1 MRNYR
6 IKIELLSDMCVSDG
20 GIYNSAIDTDICYD
34 EYGFPYIPA
43 KRLKGCLRECALEL
57 KDWGMQIGVQEMFG
71 TQGNDDSDSEKAGKA
86 GAVHIRDAYIANRE
100 RFVSEIRQ
108 NQSVSP
114 VLCHP
119 QNILKVF
126 SYVRVQTSIDYETG
140 VAQEQSLRTMR
151 VANKGQVFYAAVEM
165 DEKYEK
171 ELKNCLAVLKHMGIA
186 RTRGFG
192 EIKATL
198 EVQAEKNNP
207 AKCAAYQQNADYLEY
222 EIRLLS
228 PVICK
233 SVHGQE
239 ESSMDYIEGAKVLGH
254 ILHRITG
261 AEQKE
266 KFLTALS
273 DNKLI
278 FGNAYLSHKGERL
291 TEVPAAFYGIKNDKV
306 HFRNKIYETKEIR
319 AKEKNA
325 ENPVQLNQIKHC
337 YVCMPQDGR
346 LQKYDVEMEERYH
359 HSRPEDKSIGR
370 AVDSTL
376 SKFYQISS
384 IKAGQTFKGF
394 ISGEPEFIREIYE
407 LLKKSSQASFGYARN
422 AEYGNCE
429 ITVTKTAV
437 QKKPEM
443 QSVKK
448 FYLKLNAPLILY
460 SEKVMYTTDAKELV
474 KELSAALW
482 QNENILENS
491 VESRYI
497 KTTFVGG
504 YNVTW
509 GLRKPTVGAFDKGT
523 VIQFKAENAV
533 DIPVGTIWLGERNTE
548 GYGECELAVCE
559 EGAYYGE
566 YVQETLSAVKGQDTA
581 GRIKICT
588 ELLGKVADNLFDEYL
603 HAYAAH
609 KAKDHERE
617 YGSYSKATV
626 SNMQIMCSENDSLE
640 KVKNICEER
649 YNKASDEKKKK
660 LEQAKKICE
669 TVERDSKDIKDK
681 FMEQYHL
688 SDFEYKDNENIEMIY
703 LRQYLIQLKYR
714 LRQKEGVPD
723 EQ

>member
-57 KDWGMQIGVQEMFG
+57 KDWGMPIGVQEMFG

-86 GAVHIRDAYIANRE
+86 GAVHIRDAYIADRE

-207 AKCAAYQQNADYLEY
+207 VKCAAYQQNADYLEY

-291 TEVPAAFYGIKNDKV
+291 TEVPAFLYGIKNDKV
-306 HFRNKIYETKEIR
+306 HYRNKLFDPE
-319 AKEKNA
+319 
-325 ENPVQLNQIKHC
+325 ENGQKDKSTEDHVQLNQIKHC

-370 AVDSTL
+370 AVDSIS

-437 QKKPEM
+437 QKKLEI
-443 QSVKK
+443 QSVKN

-460 SEKVMYTTDAKELV
+460 SEKAMYTTDAKELV

-482 QNENILENS
+482 QNENILKNS

-509 GLRKPTVGAFDKGT
+509 GLRKPTIGAFDKGT
-523 VIQFKAENAV
+523 VIKFKVENAV

-548 GYGECELAVCE
+548 GYGECELVTCE
-559 EGAYYGE
+559 KGEYYGE
-566 YVQETLSAVKGQDTA
+566 YAQETLSAGSSQDNDGVPNISKG
-581 GRIKICT
+581 
-588 ELLGKVADNLFDEYL
+588 LLNQVACNLFDDYL
-603 HAYAAH
+603 RAYAAG
-609 KAKDHERE
+609 KAKDDR
-617 YGSYSKATV
+617 SYSKATV
-626 SNMQIMCSENDSLE
+626 SNMQIMCNENESLE
-640 KVKNICEER
+640 KVKNICEAR

-669 TVERDSKDIKDK
+669 TVERDSKDVKEK
-681 FMEQYHL
+681 FMKQYHIL
-688 SDFEYKDNENIEMIY
+688 DSKKFDFKYNKDIEMEY

-714 LRQKEGVPD
+714 LRQKEGVND

>member
-57 KDWGMQIGVQEMFG
+57 KDWGMPIGVQEMFG

-86 GAVHIRDAYIANRE
+86 GAVHIRDAYIADRE

-108 NQSVSP
+108 NQSASP

-207 AKCAAYQQNADYLEY
+207 VKCAAYQQNADYLEY

-291 TEVPAAFYGIKNDKV
+291 TEVPAFLYGIKNDKV
-306 HFRNKIYETKEIR
+306 HYRNKLFDPE
-319 AKEKNA
+319 
-325 ENPVQLNQIKHC
+325 ENGQKDKSTEDHVQLNQIKHC

-370 AVDSTL
+370 AVDSTS

-384 IKAGQTFKGF
+384 IKAEQTFKGF

-460 SEKVMYTTDAKELV
+460 SEKAMYTTDAKELV

-548 GYGECELAVCE
+548 GYGECELVTCE
-559 EGAYYGE
+559 KGEYYGE
-566 YVQETLSAVKGQDTA
+566 YAQETLSAGSSQDNAGVPNISKG
-581 GRIKICT
+581 
-588 ELLGKVADNLFDEYL
+588 LLNQVACNLFDDYL
-603 HAYAAH
+603 RAYAAG
-609 KAKDHERE
+609 KAKDDR
-617 YGSYSKATV
+617 SCSKATV

-640 KVKNICEER
+640 KVKNICEAR
-649 YNKASDEKKKK
+649 YNKASEEKKKK

-681 FMEQYHL
+681 FMEQYHM

>member
-57 KDWGMQIGVQEMFG
+57 KDWGMPIGVQEMFG

-86 GAVHIRDAYIANRE
+86 GAVHIRDAYIADRE

-108 NQSVSP
+108 NQSASP

-192 EIKATL
+192 EIK
-198 EVQAEKNNP
+198 EKNNP
-207 AKCAAYQQNADYLEY
+207 VKCAAYQQNADYLEY

-291 TEVPAAFYGIKNDKV
+291 TEVPAFLYGIKNDKV
-306 HFRNKIYETKEIR
+306 HYRNKLFDPE
-319 AKEKNA
+319 
-325 ENPVQLNQIKHC
+325 ENGQKDKSTEDHVQLNQIKHC

-370 AVDSTL
+370 AVDSTS

-384 IKAGQTFKGF
+384 IKAEQTFKGF

-460 SEKVMYTTDAKELV
+460 SEKAMYTTDAKELV
-474 KELSAALW
+474 KELSA
-482 QNENILENS
+482 
-491 VESRYI
+491 
-497 KTTFVGG
+497 
-504 YNVTW
+504 
-509 GLRKPTVGAFDKGT
+509 
-523 VIQFKAENAV
+523 
-533 DIPVGTIWLGERNTE
+533 
-548 GYGECELAVCE
+548 
-559 EGAYYGE
+559 
-566 YVQETLSAVKGQDTA
+566 
-581 GRIKICT
+581 
-588 ELLGKVADNLFDEYL
+588 GKF
-603 HAYAAH
+603 
-609 KAKDHERE
+609 
-617 YGSYSKATV
+617 G
-626 SNMQIMCSENDSLE
+626 
-640 KVKNICEER
+640 
-649 YNKASDEKKKK
+649 
-660 LEQAKKICE
+660 
-669 TVERDSKDIKDK
+669 
-681 FMEQYHL
+681 
-688 SDFEYKDNENIEMIY
+688 
-703 LRQYLIQLKYR
+703 
-714 LRQKEGVPD
+714 
-723 EQ
+723 

>member
-57 KDWGMQIGVQEMFG
+57 KDWGMPIGVQEMFG

-86 GAVHIRDAYIANRE
+86 GAVHIRDAYIADRE

-207 AKCAAYQQNADYLEY
+207 VKCAAYQQNADYLEY

-291 TEVPAAFYGIKNDKV
+291 TEVPAFLYGIKNDKV
-306 HFRNKIYETKEIR
+306 HYRNKLFDPE
-319 AKEKNA
+319 
-325 ENPVQLNQIKHC
+325 ENGQKDKSTEDHVQLNQIKHC

-370 AVDSTL
+370 AVDSIS

-437 QKKPEM
+437 QKKPEI
-443 QSVKK
+443 QSVKN

-460 SEKVMYTTDAKELV
+460 SEKAMYTTDAKELV

-482 QNENILENS
+482 QNENILKNS

-509 GLRKPTVGAFDKGT
+509 GLRKPTIGAFDKGT
-523 VIQFKAENAV
+523 VIKFKVENAV

-548 GYGECELAVCE
+548 GYGECELVTCE
-559 EGAYYGE
+559 KGEYYGE
-566 YVQETLSAVKGQDTA
+566 YAQETLSAGSSQDNDGVPNISKG
-581 GRIKICT
+581 
-588 ELLGKVADNLFDEYL
+588 LLNQVACNLFDDYL
-603 HAYAAH
+603 RAYAAG
-609 KAKDHERE
+609 KAKDDR
-617 YGSYSKATV
+617 SYSKATV
-626 SNMQIMCSENDSLE
+626 SNRQIMCNENESLE
-640 KVKNICEER
+640 KVKNICEAR

-669 TVERDSKDIKDK
+669 TVERDSKDVKEK
-681 FMEQYHL
+681 FMKQYHIL
-688 SDFEYKDNENIEMIY
+688 DSKKFDFKYNKDIEMEY

-714 LRQKEGVPD
+714 LRQKEGVND

>member
-1 MRNYR
+1 
-6 IKIELLSDMCVSDG
+6 
-20 GIYNSAIDTDICYD
+20 
-34 EYGFPYIPA
+34 
-43 KRLKGCLRECALEL
+43 
-57 KDWGMQIGVQEMFG
+57 
-71 TQGNDDSDSEKAGKA
+71 
-86 GAVHIRDAYIANRE
+86 
-100 RFVSEIRQ
+100 
-108 NQSVSP
+108 
-114 VLCHP
+114 
-119 QNILKVF
+119 
-126 SYVRVQTSIDYETG
+126 
-140 VAQEQSLRTMR
+140 
-151 VANKGQVFYAAVEM
+151 
-165 DEKYEK
+165 
-171 ELKNCLAVLKHMGIA
+171 
-186 RTRGFG
+186 
-192 EIKATL
+192 
-198 EVQAEKNNP
+198 
-207 AKCAAYQQNADYLEY
+207 
-222 EIRLLS
+222 
-228 PVICK
+228 
-233 SVHGQE
+233 
-239 ESSMDYIEGAKVLGH
+239 MDYIEGAKVLGH

-291 TEVPAAFYGIKNDKV
+291 TEVPAFLYGIKNDKV
-306 HFRNKIYETKEIR
+306 HYRNKLFDPERNGQKDKSTEDH
-319 AKEKNA
+319 
-325 ENPVQLNQIKHC
+325 VQLNQIKHC

-370 AVDSTL
+370 AVDSTS

-437 QKKPEM
+437 QKKPEI

-460 SEKVMYTTDAKELV
+460 SEKAMYTTDAKELV

-523 VIQFKAENAV
+523 VIQFKAENAA

-581 GRIKICT
+581 GKIKICT
-588 ELLGKVADNLFDEYL
+588 ELLGKVAGNLFDEYL

-660 LEQAKKICE
+660 LEQAKRFVK
-669 TVERDSKDIKDK
+669 
-681 FMEQYHL
+681 Q
-688 SDFEYKDNENIEMIY
+688 
-703 LRQYLIQLKYR
+703 
-714 LRQKEGVPD
+714 
-723 EQ
+723 

>member
-6 IKIELLSDMCVSDG
+6 IKIELLSDTCVSDG

-86 GAVHIRDAYIANRE
+86 GAVHIRDAYIADRE

-278 FGNAYLSHKGERL
+278 FGNAYLSQKGERL

-370 AVDSTL
+370 AVDSTS

-460 SEKVMYTTDAKELV
+460 SEKAMYTTDAKELV

-491 VESRYI
+491 VES
-497 KTTFVGG
+497 
-504 YNVTW
+504 VTQ
-509 GLRKPTVGAFDKGT
+509 KGT
-523 VIQFKAENAV
+523 VNVNWQFARKVRTMASMYRKRCQQSKVRIQPGKLRFVQNCSARLPAIYLMNICMPMPHTRQK
-533 DIPVGTIWLGERNTE
+533 TMKKNTAAILKQRSAI
-548 GYGECELAVCE
+548 CRLC
-559 EGAYYGE
+559 
-566 YVQETLSAVKGQDTA
+566 AVK
-581 GRIKICT
+581 
-588 ELLGKVADNLFDEYL
+588 
-603 HAYAAH
+603 
-609 KAKDHERE
+609 
-617 YGSYSKATV
+617 
-626 SNMQIMCSENDSLE
+626 
-640 KVKNICEER
+640 
-649 YNKASDEKKKK
+649 AS
-660 LEQAKKICE
+660 
-669 TVERDSKDIKDK
+669 R
-681 FMEQYHL
+681 
-688 SDFEYKDNENIEMIY
+688 
-703 LRQYLIQLKYR
+703 
-714 LRQKEGVPD
+714 
-723 EQ
+723 